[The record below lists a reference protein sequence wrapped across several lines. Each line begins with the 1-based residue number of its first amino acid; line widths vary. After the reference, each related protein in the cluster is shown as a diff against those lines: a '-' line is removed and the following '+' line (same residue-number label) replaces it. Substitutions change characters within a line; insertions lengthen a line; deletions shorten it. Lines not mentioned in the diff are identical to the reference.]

1 VIEKVSAK
9 CEARGAK
16 VFALIAFCVA
26 VSFVSLAF
34 PQTAWQLIDTKPF
47 AGKAKGVVGA
57 LGVPT
62 RGLTKTQVRIYGRQR
77 ALEWDARLK
86 RTKPRLIEW
95 LIKQG
100 YWKQGQRLGVDAI
113 IVAADSIS
121 SRSRQNY
128 GAGNLQ
134 FRFENFPSAV
144 EAKIRDFLNRAVP
157 VLVEVYGPPITSPPG
172 STRTVTIVLDEALD
186 ALDGGVYNAAADE
199 IRLPEFV
206 PQRGYDWFNLL
217 HQLLHAFRGP
227 LMLSFPAWEEGQARA
242 AAMIAAIRLRGQGV
256 AELSKFDPKDPV
268 HGDPLWVLPLYDILN
283 QPPLGNPVFLPP
295 SGFQPMAFWRI
306 AMSAGAW
313 LKVAAENPQCFRLFN
328 AALLSL
334 PDPMAV
340 RGDTI
345 ALVDLMREIVP
356 RVEGMDFYDWYRRQ
370 YVLDTG
376 VSVGPKLY
384 AFAVP
389 LHIGILLILNH
400 YRTSAD
406 GDEFPLNGIA
416 QLVYRN
422 DLTDDLYA
430 EEGNEA
436 EIYDGEGFIAPQ
448 FFNIGGAN
456 LVFIDIFVNGL
467 ALTVP
472 FPYMVRG
479 EEPNE
484 NPIWGGVLNAL
495 SGQIQIRFNDLTD
508 LQPVNVTRGVFA
520 VTQGLDIYQ
529 LYRLRVR
536 HVDEGSEAVEYRN
549 AAFDI
554 YCLIVKARPSVITME
569 VTLPA
574 GIHLFSVPL
583 LPTSFDEA
591 EALGI
596 SPDELLLARWNPLRP
611 GELKYEFY
619 PRITTPM
626 MPGVGYWLKLLRE
639 TTVRVEGTPVP
650 SDQPYQI
657 PLYGGFNQ
665 VGNPF
670 ARDLPVGEI
679 LVAFGNEGPV
689 GLAEAERRAW
699 VQNAIW
705 VWDKVQGYQ
714 LAQTVRPW
722 QGFWVRALRPSGV
735 RLVFN
740 WSRTRGAGRGTGERS
755 RLAQIQPMSVGTLSS
770 NSSLVPRPSSPVP
783 ILWSVRLIVTAP
795 NAPADTENR
804 FGIASGSQLPSR
816 IFKPPMVPNSVWA
829 AFVCEG
835 TRDMGQGTGE
845 VELVAHDIRP
855 DGSSRKWRF
864 IVKSDLPDNTPVT
877 LRWEGLAQLP
887 RTISLVATDLTTK
900 ERFSLRSRSSYT
912 FIAQRGETRQFLIEA
927 VQSSSAPLVR
937 IVSVQSLRG
946 RGLTARLV
954 LTAPAQVRSE
964 IRTLTGRTI
973 RILTDTFVA
982 QPSPF
987 NLLWDGRDRT
997 GTPLPFGA
1005 YLLVVNAR
1013 DEFGREQQ
1021 VIRTVMLR

>member
-1 VIEKVSAK
+1 
-9 CEARGAK
+9 
-16 VFALIAFCVA
+16 
-26 VSFVSLAF
+26 
-34 PQTAWQLIDTKPF
+34 
-47 AGKAKGVVGA
+47 
-57 LGVPT
+57 
-62 RGLTKTQVRIYGRQR
+62 
-77 ALEWDARLK
+77 
-86 RTKPRLIEW
+86 
-95 LIKQG
+95 
-100 YWKQGQRLGVDAI
+100 
-113 IVAADSIS
+113 
-121 SRSRQNY
+121 
-128 GAGNLQ
+128 
-134 FRFENFPSAV
+134 
-144 EAKIRDFLNRAVP
+144 
-157 VLVEVYGPPITSPPG
+157 
-172 STRTVTIVLDEALD
+172 
-186 ALDGGVYNAAADE
+186 
-199 IRLPEFV
+199 
-206 PQRGYDWFNLL
+206 
-217 HQLLHAFRGP
+217 
-227 LMLSFPAWEEGQARA
+227 
-242 AAMIAAIRLRGQGV
+242 
-256 AELSKFDPKDPV
+256 
-268 HGDPLWVLPLYDILN
+268 
-283 QPPLGNPVFLPP
+283 
-295 SGFQPMAFWRI
+295 
-306 AMSAGAW
+306 
-313 LKVAAENPQCFRLFN
+313 
-328 AALLSL
+328 
-334 PDPMAV
+334 
-340 RGDTI
+340 
-345 ALVDLMREIVP
+345 
-356 RVEGMDFYDWYRRQ
+356 
-370 YVLDTG
+370 
-376 VSVGPKLY
+376 
-384 AFAVP
+384 
-389 LHIGILLILNH
+389 
-400 YRTSAD
+400 
-406 GDEFPLNGIA
+406 
-416 QLVYRN
+416 
-422 DLTDDLYA
+422 
-430 EEGNEA
+430 
-436 EIYDGEGFIAPQ
+436 
-448 FFNIGGAN
+448 
-456 LVFIDIFVNGL
+456 
-467 ALTVP
+467 
-472 FPYMVRG
+472 
-479 EEPNE
+479 
-484 NPIWGGVLNAL
+484 
-495 SGQIQIRFNDLTD
+495 
-508 LQPVNVTRGVFA
+508 
-520 VTQGLDIYQ
+520 
-529 LYRLRVR
+529 
-536 HVDEGSEAVEYRN
+536 
-549 AAFDI
+549 
-554 YCLIVKARPSVITME
+554 
-569 VTLPA
+569 
-574 GIHLFSVPL
+574 

-639 TTVRVEGTPVP
+639 TTIRVEGTPVP

-740 WSRTRGAGRGTGERS
+740 WSRTQGVGRGAGERS

-795 NAPADTENR
+795 NSPADTENR

-835 TRDMGQGTGE
+835 TRDTGQGIGE

-855 DGSSRKWRF
+855 EGSSRKWRF

-964 IRTLTGRTI
+964 IRTLTGRTV
-973 RILTDTFVA
+973 RILTETFVA

-1021 VIRTVMLR
+1021 VIRTVMLK